1 MGFDTAE
8 EYIEKIR
15 ISVLLSVAPQ
25 RIENGRFSLNGKTYQ
40 LATDPK
46 TGHNLHGGAPGFE
59 LKMVLC
65 HFEWRK

>member
-1 MGFDTAE
+1 MAAFLSME
-8 EYIEKIR
+8 NLP
-15 ISVLLSVAPQ
+15 ISHRS
-25 RIENGRFSLNGKTYQ
+25 
-40 LATDPK
+40 K